1 MSRDVIDDVFAA
13 WSRGKGAL
21 LYGPAGTGK
30 TRVLSQLFKALHDS
44 TAKDDGIELDPFDVE
59 TPLDRPR
66 RELPIPTPVKA
77 VWTTF
82 HQSYSYEDFILGLRP
97 IPQEGEGLLLQ
108 PRLGVLM
115 DAVYE
120 LSRVDAEFASVVI
133 FIDELNRGNAS
144 RIFGEFLTFLDFEYR
159 ATLSDGSKN
168 DQRLP
173 LPLRQIDVSGGKTE
187 QLARAESSAVTLEWP
202 AYFPRHIYVV
212 GTMNSVDRA
221 AVPLDSALARRFER
235 VELRPDLEVL
245 AAHLNL
251 GWKELQDRAQ
261 ELRQVD
267 TDSWAT
273 LGCYETAVLLLDRL
287 NNFLSAEL
295 GSEFELGHALLM
307 PIKADTET
315 GQWGRLAGLWDDVV
329 YPQLEDR
336 FAGRPEQ
343 LIEVL
348 KVEQPPGGYYAW
360 TLREG
365 LGGLSFGRALSP
377 VKLSA
382 LTTQQH
388 RRSLQW
394 LCQ

>member
-1 MSRDVIDDVFAA
+1 MTRDAIDDVFAA

-30 TRVLSQLFKALHDS
+30 TRVLSQLFRAIQES
-44 TAKDDGIELDPFDVE
+44 ARGEGIELDPFDAK
-59 TPLDRPR
+59 TPLDRPK

-82 HQSYSYEDFILGLRP
+82 HQSYSYEDFVVGLRP
-97 IPQEGEGLLLQ
+97 VPQGANGLLLQ

-115 DAVYE
+115 DAVFE
-120 LSRVDAEFASVVI
+120 LSRTDPEFGSVVI

-159 ATLSDGSKN
+159 ATLSDGTQN
-168 DQRLP
+168 EQRLP
-173 LPLRQIDVSGGKTE
+173 LPLRQIDVADGMTE
-187 QLARAESSAVTLEWP
+187 ELARAESEPVRLSWP
-202 AYFPRHIYVV
+202 AYFPRDIYVV

-245 AAHLNL
+245 SAHLGL
-251 GWKELQDRAQ
+251 DWVQLQERAKD
-261 ELRQVD
+261 LRQED
-267 TDSWAT
+267 PESWST
-273 LGCYETAVLLLDRL
+273 LLCYEAAVLLLDRI
-287 NNFLSAEL
+287 NNFLSTEL
-295 GSEFELGHALLM
+295 GGEFELGHALLM
-307 PIKADTET
+307 QVKGDTAT
-315 GQWGRLAGLWDDVV
+315 AQWARLSGLWDDVV

-343 LIEVL
+343 LLELL
-348 KVEQPPGGYYAW
+348 KVEQPPGGFYAW

-377 VKLSA
+377 VKLSG
-382 LTTQQH
+382 LTTEQQA
-388 RRSLQW
+388 RSLQW